1 MIYTLTLNPAIDYYI
16 SMEKFQLGGLN
27 SLDDG
32 YTLPG
37 GKGINVSKVLK
48 NFSVNSK
55 ALGFVGGFTGEYIIK
70 HLEDYNI
77 ENDFIKLEENTRINI
92 KLKIEKEETEIAG
105 KSPNVSKEDIEKLLK
120 NFYQIKDNDI
130 VVLSGSVPNSIEN
143 SIYSKIIGILPEKTR
158 VILDSRGSAFSFGM
172 REGVYLTK
180 PNKSELEELFNKKL
194 ESVEKVV
201 EAGRELQSLGS
212 ENVLISLGKE
222 GSILITKN
230 NIYRGNAPQG
240 KLISSV
246 GAGDSMLAGL
256 IYGLS
261 LDLSL
266 EESYKY
272 AIASGS
278 STAFSEGLTTFE
290 DMKELLDRVKIDVY
304 EKISI

>member
-55 ALGFVGGFTGEYIIK
+55 AFGFVGGFTGEYIIK
-70 HLEDYNI
+70 YLEDYNI

-158 VILDSRGSAFSFGM
+158 VILDSRGSAFSFGV

-180 PNKSELEELFNKKL
+180 PNKSELEEFFNKKL

-201 EAGRELQSLGS
+201 EAGRELQRLGS

-290 DMKELLDRVKIDVY
+290 DMKKLLDRVKIDVY